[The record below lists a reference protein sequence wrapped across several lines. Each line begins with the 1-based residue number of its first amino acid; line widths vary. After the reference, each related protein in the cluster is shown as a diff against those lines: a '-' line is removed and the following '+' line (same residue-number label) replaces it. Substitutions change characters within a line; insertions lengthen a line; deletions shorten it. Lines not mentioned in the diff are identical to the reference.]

1 MARLALQGVEKQKRK
16 DEGKQKDEE
25 RQQSAIREKEAEKQ
39 RRKEEQELRE
49 RERIKKEEVRQQQV
63 KQKIADQ
70 RRKAEMQKTM
80 EEELLGQIQNNT
92 KPENLLAWVKG
103 RAAEMMYDS
112 PATEMSWGKDIM
124 ASSLVTVLARL
135 AGEEREDAVNTA
147 ANTLKKSV
155 AFKEEAIEA
164 DDTLTITNV
173 VTTEA
178 SSSSS
183 SILKSPKEA
192 VGQDDVEKEVVKR

>member
-25 RQQSAIREKEAEKQ
+25 RHQSAIREKEAEKQ
-39 RRKEEQELRE
+39 RRKEEHEQRE
-49 RERIKKEEVRQQQV
+49 RERMKKEEVQQKQV
-63 KQKIADQ
+63 KQKLSDQ
-70 RRKAEMQKTM
+70 RRKAEMQKTI
-80 EEELLGQIQNNT
+80 EEELLGEIQKNT

-112 PATEMSWGKDIM
+112 PASEMGWGKDIM

-147 ANTLKKSV
+147 PNAIEKRV
-155 AFKEEAIEA
+155 AFTEEAIQA
-164 DDTLTITNV
+164 DDTVSSTNV
-173 VTTEA
+173 VT
-178 SSSSS
+178 SS